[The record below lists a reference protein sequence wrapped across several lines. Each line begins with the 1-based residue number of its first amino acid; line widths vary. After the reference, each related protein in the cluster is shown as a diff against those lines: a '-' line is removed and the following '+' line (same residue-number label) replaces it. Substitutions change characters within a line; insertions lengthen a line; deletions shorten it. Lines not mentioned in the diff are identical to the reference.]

1 MINECVQGGIAD
13 TLTKR
18 RCQVVADGGRW
29 LQIKPSICHRAKH
42 LTNNA
47 LDSILRARL
56 QICR

>member
-1 MINECVQGGIAD
+1 MNVCKVASRIR
-13 TLTKR
+13 L
-18 RCQVVADGGRW
+18 QVVADGGRW
-29 LQIKPSICHRAKH
+29 LQIKPSICHRDKH

>member
-1 MINECVQGGIAD
+1 MNKSGQGGIAD
-13 TLTKR
+13 TLT
-18 RCQVVADGGRW
+18 QVVADGGRW